1 MYLLSNK
8 NKNMSE
14 TFAPHHDEINQE
26 AGRLRQSHAYWSE
39 GLEQAE
45 DVNNR
50 AQELRGQIEQSDN
63 REEDFSYQDRV
74 FANGEIAQGQK
85 LVQAKLHYNA
95 NMWEA
100 QEHYR
105 QNKDAYI
112 DLAKLAAK
120 AAGVELKL
128 SNNTSESIGHGDSLN
143 DNQEDGEKL
152 RHGKKFEIVFMRHGQ
167 PYRPGEMPDN
177 PEDIARLGSLTEL
190 GKEQARTSV
199 TDEIEKVLDN
209 GKPTTFFV
217 LGSPSPYFIN
227 GQAFNQRS
235 METASVARHAIEE
248 VIASRGLTP
257 EQADIHDF
265 GSEANGARPSAKL
278 GEPDFYHVNGAKD
291 PGAYA
296 NAVVEL
302 AKEEGSIEKYG
313 GPGHLEPWLR
323 SEPALEDLRKEVGA
337 QSSPEV
343 AERVMKFFGVL
354 QRYANAFEKAH
365 PGRELVFIAASHGEI
380 LRTVI
385 QHGFQAGGEG
395 ADGKVYDMAEVMPIT
410 VENYQASTNFRGKDY
425 KVDLPGGAR
434 KSVKV
439 NA

>member
-1 MYLLSNK
+1 MSNGSPAAITELSLLTQHMKYASMYLLFNK

-14 TFAPHHDEINQE
+14 TLTPHHDEINQE
-26 AGRLRQSHAYWSE
+26 AERPRQGHD
-39 GLEQAE
+39 Q
-45 DVNNR
+45 
-50 AQELRGQIEQSDN
+50 
-63 REEDFSYQDRV
+63 
-74 FANGEIAQGQK
+74 
-85 LVQAKLHYNA
+85 
-95 NMWEA
+95 
-100 QEHYR
+100 
-105 QNKDAYI
+105 
-112 DLAKLAAK
+112 LAKLAAE

-128 SNNTSESIGHGDSLN
+128 SDNTSASIEGEDSIN
-143 DNQEDGEKL
+143 NSHEKGENL

-167 PYRPGEMPDN
+167 PYRPGEMPNN
-177 PEDIARLGSLTEL
+177 PEDIARLGSLTEE
-190 GKEQARTSV
+190 GKEQAWTSAK
-199 TDEIEKVLDN
+199 DEAEKALDN

-217 LGSPSPYFIN
+217 LGSPTPYFIN
-227 GQAFNQRS
+227 GEAFNQRS

-248 VIASRGLTP
+248 VIANRGLTP

-265 GSEANGARPSAKL
+265 GSEVNGARPSAKL
-278 GEPDFYHVNGAKD
+278 GEPDFYHAYGAED

-296 NAVVEL
+296 DAVVKL

-323 SEPALEDLRKEVGA
+323 SEPALEDLRKEIGA

-354 QRYANAFEKAH
+354 QRYANAFEKAY

-385 QHGFQAGGEG
+385 QHGFQAGGER
-395 ADGKVYDMAEVMPIT
+395 ADGKVYDMAEVMPVT
-410 VENYQASTNFRGKDY
+410 VENYEASTNFRGKNY

-434 KSVKV
+434 KSAKV
-439 NA
+439 NT